1 METVQLLECNAHDD
15 ERKLKEG
22 KMQRSNSGKLTQY
35 DTGCQ
40 LAVNGQGN
48 IGRPGG
54 KLRSAGRA
62 VAIVAIALIAGITML
77 PFLGSTAFAATSAP
91 AVTSI
96 SPAAG
101 PTAGGTVVIV
111 NGTGFA
117 SGATVMF
124 GTVAAT
130 GVTVDSTTWITA
142 TSPAEAAGTVDV
154 TVTTAD
160 GTSAT
165 SSADQFTY
173 YVADDAYT
181 AVNPARLADTRC
193 GSSPQPSYCSSEN
206 IPHANATL
214 STLGA
219 GESMN
224 ITVTGIDSIPSNAVA
239 VVVNVTAVNM
249 IDDGY
254 LSIYSEGSTPTVVS
268 SLDWTA
274 WSGIVTNLVTV
285 PVNISNGQITVT
297 YGGTSGTVNIIIDVE
312 GYYAAPGSTPAGLYN
327 AVAPTRLADSRCSE
341 SPLPVGITS
350 SYCAAIPSANANLT
364 TLGAG
369 QAENVTVTGV
379 GPVPSSGVSAVV
391 LNLTATNTTSSSYFT
406 VYPAGTINALV
417 SEVNWVQGETVQNRV
432 IAEVGS
438 SGQITIYNYSGSVN
452 FTVDVAG
459 YYTDGSNPN
468 QTGSLF
474 SPVITPARIVDTR
487 CGSSPQPSYCS
498 SENIPHANSSLS
510 AVGAGRAIAAQVV
523 GEAGI
528 PSNATAFVGNVTV
541 TGGTG
546 SGYLVLYSSS
556 NAPRTSDV
564 NFSADATDAN
574 MVISQLNSSGQVN
587 IKNGGARG
595 SVDVLVDVSG
605 WFTSVAS

>member
-1 METVQLLECNAHDD
+1 
-15 ERKLKEG
+15 
-22 KMQRSNSGKLTQY
+22 
-35 DTGCQ
+35 
-40 LAVNGQGN
+40 
-48 IGRPGG
+48 
-54 KLRSAGRA
+54 
-62 VAIVAIALIAGITML
+62 
-77 PFLGSTAFAATSAP
+77 
-91 AVTSI
+91 
-96 SPAAG
+96 
-101 PTAGGTVVIV
+101 
-111 NGTGFA
+111 
-117 SGATVMF
+117 
-124 GTVAAT
+124 
-130 GVTVDSTTWITA
+130 
-142 TSPAEAAGTVDV
+142 
-154 TVTTAD
+154 
-160 GTSAT
+160 
-165 SSADQFTY
+165 
-173 YVADDAYT
+173 
-181 AVNPARLADTRC
+181 
-193 GSSPQPSYCSSEN
+193 
-206 IPHANATL
+206 
-214 STLGA
+214 
-219 GESMN
+219 
-224 ITVTGIDSIPSNAVA
+224 
-239 VVVNVTAVNM
+239 
-249 IDDGY
+249 
-254 LSIYSEGSTPTVVS
+254 
-268 SLDWTA
+268 
-274 WSGIVTNLVTV
+274 
-285 PVNISNGQITVT
+285 
-297 YGGTSGTVNIIIDVE
+297 
-312 GYYAAPGSTPAGLYN
+312 
-327 AVAPTRLADSRCSE
+327 
-341 SPLPVGITS
+341 
-350 SYCAAIPSANANLT
+350 
-364 TLGAG
+364 
-369 QAENVTVTGV
+369 
-379 GPVPSSGVSAVV
+379 
-391 LNLTATNTTSSSYFT
+391 
-406 VYPAGTINALV
+406 
-417 SEVNWVQGETVQNRV
+417 V